1 MVTKDRRFREGKGGD
16 GPGPG
21 SYEVSGAHVR
31 IPWSAR
37 AA

>member
-21 SYEVSGAHVR
+21 SYEVSGASG
-31 IPWSAR
+31 IASNCKQ
-37 AA
+37 